1 MALASTEGKLD
12 INLQLDAQMSRVT
25 TVSARVEPAAGVICA
40 QNVRLQAFRGERPAA
55 TLLAGLT
62 EELLE
67 DSATYMGRKTV
78 QEIMKTYGPNEDT
91 MLIVFCGKKICAQNR
106 ADIFQVN
113 ILYSSKPCAQMID
126 EIDPSAQTVFV
137 IPADKEDFEQH
148 QSQRAP

>member
-12 INLQLDAQMSRVT
+12 INLQLDAQNTRVT
-25 TVSARVEPAAGVICA
+25 TVSVRVEPAAGVICA

-55 TLLAGLT
+55 ALLAGLT

-78 QEIMKTYGPNEDT
+78 QEITKTYGPNEDT
-91 MLIVFCGKKICAQNR
+91 MLIVFCGKKICTQNG

-113 ILYSSKPCAQMID
+113 MNIPYSILFTND
-126 EIDPSAQTVFV
+126 D
-137 IPADKEDFEQH
+137 
-148 QSQRAP
+148 